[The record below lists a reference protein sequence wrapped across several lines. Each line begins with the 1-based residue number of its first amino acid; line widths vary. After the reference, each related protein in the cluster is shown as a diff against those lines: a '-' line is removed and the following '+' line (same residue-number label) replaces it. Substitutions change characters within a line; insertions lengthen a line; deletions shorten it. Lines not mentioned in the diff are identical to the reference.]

1 MCMDFYEILASL
13 VEIVCPC
20 TKDDLNHLINF
31 LYKGEINCE
40 NENDAIK
47 IQENLSKI
55 FGFPEN
61 LHLKNSNQWMTQ
73 IHCSAN
79 ADIFSEIKSV
89 VTVDSSENISNQIE
103 TIFQG

>member
-1 MCMDFYEILASL
+1 MCIDFYELLASL

-20 TKDDLNHLINF
+20 TKEDLNCLINF

-79 ADIFSEIKSV
+79 ADIFSEIKP
-89 VTVDSSENISNQIE
+89 VTIDSSEDFSNQIE
-103 TIFQG
+103 TIIQG

>member
-1 MCMDFYEILASL
+1 MDFYELLGSI

-20 TKDDLNHLINF
+20 TKEDLNHLINF

-40 NENDAIK
+40 NENDANK
-47 IQENLSKI
+47 IQQNLSKI

-61 LHLKNSNQWMTQ
+61 IDLKNSNPWMTQ
-73 IHCSAN
+73 IHCSSS
-79 ADIFSEIKSV
+79 ADIFSEIKPV
-89 VTVDSSENISNQIE
+89 VTVDSSENFSNQIK